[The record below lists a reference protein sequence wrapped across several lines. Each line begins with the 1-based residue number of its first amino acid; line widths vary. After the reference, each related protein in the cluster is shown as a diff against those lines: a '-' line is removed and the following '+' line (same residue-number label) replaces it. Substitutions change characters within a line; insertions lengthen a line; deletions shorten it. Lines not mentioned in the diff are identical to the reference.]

1 MLQNVFGIKQFQAQ
15 LPVLAR
21 QISDVGGH
29 YVVTNRSKPAFVAIS
44 FDDYKEIQD
53 ILMELGS
60 TKLKKEIMLAREE
73 YNQGKSTDFDQFV
86 LELEK

>member
-1 MLQNVFGIKQFQAQ
+1 MLQNVFGIKQFQMQ
-15 LPVLAR
+15 LPALAR
-21 QISDVGGH
+21 KISDVGGH

-44 FDDYKEIQD
+44 FEDYKEIQH

-60 TKLKKEIMLAREE
+60 SRLKTEIRQAREE
-73 YNQGKSTDFDQFV
+73 YEQGKATDFDQFV

>member
-1 MLQNVFGIKQFQAQ
+1 MIRAVLDTNIFISALFWKGAPYDILQAGLEGRFTI
-15 LPVLAR
+15 
-21 QISDVGGH
+21 
-29 YVVTNRSKPAFVAIS
+29 VTS
-44 FDDYKEIQD
+44 ED

>member
-1 MLQNVFGIKQFQAQ
+1 MLQNVFGIKQFQTQ
-15 LPVLAR
+15 LPALAR

-53 ILMELGS
+53 IMMELS
-60 TKLKKEIMLAREE
+60 SSKLKKER
-73 YNQGKSTDFDQFV
+73 V
-86 LELEK
+86 L